1 MEPGGIARYEMPYL
15 SPVDT
20 LAHHSRIAVSRCIAS
35 TALLFSADTTSAPR
49 FSWSRAYS
57 GAGRNV
63 AHP

>member
-1 MEPGGIARYEMPYL
+1 MGPSGIARHEMLYL
-15 SPVDT
+15 SPVNT
-20 LAHHSRIAVSRCIAS
+20 LPHHIRIAVSRCIAS